1 LPTFLDTFFPG
12 AFTIVDVE
20 TTGMGRLSRICEIG
34 AVRVEN
40 RGIVDTF
47 ETIVDPCVPITN
59 SHIHGVTDSMT
70 YGAPGFESV
79 LPKLLEFTFGSVFVA
94 HNAPFDIGM
103 LVAEQERI
111 PECRVGRAQPYV
123 CTVRLGRVAY
133 PGLNSY
139 RLESLISALELS
151 NNNPHEGLSDAMATA
166 EVLIDLAGMLRHR
179 RIHDEKTLRK
189 RVIGAK
195 PIFSDTLPVTLAK
208 AHFKPRSR
216 GAIKGSEIDG
226 I

>member
-1 LPTFLDTFFPG
+1 MPTFIDTFFSG

-20 TTGMGRLSRICEIG
+20 TTGLGRRSRICEIG

-40 RGIVDTF
+40 RVITDTF

-59 SHIHGVTDSMT
+59 SHVHGVTDSMAF
-70 YGAPGFESV
+70 GAPGFESV
-79 LPKLLEFTFGSVFVA
+79 LPKLLGFTFGSVFVA

-111 PECRVGRAQPYV
+111 PECRVGNAQPYV

-139 RLESLISALELS
+139 RLESLTSALEI
-151 NNNPHEGLSDAMATA
+151 NNNRPHEGLSDAMTTA
-166 EVLIDLAGMLRHR
+166 ELLIDLASRLRHR
-179 RIHDEKTLRK
+179 GIHDEKTLRK
-189 RVIGAK
+189 RVIGTK
-195 PIFSDTLPVTLAK
+195 PIFSDTLPVTLTEVPL
-208 AHFKPRSR
+208 KPRS
-216 GAIKGSEIDG
+216 GVTFEG